1 MMRNLLFAVVLA
13 AAGPAWALDGHG
25 PPRGA
30 ALPDCAGRQLTHLP
44 FDPDTLEQIVPLG
57 NVAPPG
63 HVLPTEHMYM
73 FRKHDSLQ
81 EVRAPGDGWI
91 LRLSGNRDLD
101 GGQEDFG
108 FQFAPCRDLYLYML
122 HLTEP
127 REDLARTLEAG
138 RCRDTGHLADGERY
152 RYCDARTAVKVKAG
166 ELIGRVTR
174 GHSFD
179 MGAYD
184 ERSRLAHVEPNHYRS
199 RSPHI
204 VCPLDLFAPEPR
216 AALYAKVGRQAEPRC
231 GRVMQDV
238 PGTLAGNWFAGE
250 AYTDRNDHWGRMLSF
265 VEHNQD
271 PAEGVVGIGGT
282 VSSPARLQFR
292 LRDEGRINRRFE
304 QVSTDGQVYCFQGA
318 EPGGDRGGDRGGS
331 VLVRMLD
338 ARTIEVERK
347 VAECGGDARL
357 SQPVRYER

>member
-1 MMRNLLFAVVLA
+1 MRILLFAVLLA
-13 AAGPAWALDGHG
+13 AGGSAWALDGHG

-30 ALPDCAGRQLTHLP
+30 TLPDCAGRQLTHLP

-73 FRKHDSLQ
+73 FRKQGSLQ
-81 EVRAPGDGWI
+81 HVRAPGDGLI
-91 LRLSGNRDLD
+91 VRLSGTQDLD

-108 FQFAPCRDLYLYML
+108 FQFALCRDVYLYML
-122 HLTEP
+122 HITEL
-127 REDLARTLEAG
+127 REDLARVLKAG
-138 RCRDTGHLADGERY
+138 RCRDTGHLADGQRY
-152 RYCDARTAVKVKAG
+152 RYCDARAAVKVKAG
-166 ELIGRVTR
+166 ELIGRVAR

-184 ERSRLAHVEPNHYRS
+184 ERSRLAHAEPNHYRS

-204 VCPLDLFAPEPR
+204 VCPLDLFAPKPR
-216 AALYAKVGRQAEPRC
+216 AALYAKVRRQAEPRC

-265 VEHNQD
+265 AEYNSD
-271 PAEGVVGIGGT
+271 PAEGVAGIGGT

-292 LRDEGRINRRFE
+292 LRNEGRINRRFE
-304 QVSTDGQVYCFQGA
+304 QVSSDGQVYCYQGS
-318 EPGGDRGGDRGGS
+318 ETGGS
-331 VLVRMLD
+331 HGVNRGDSLLVRMLD
-338 ARTIEVERK
+338 ARTIEVERTP
-347 VAECGGDARL
+347 AGCGGDTRF
-357 SQPVRYER
+357 SKPWRFKR